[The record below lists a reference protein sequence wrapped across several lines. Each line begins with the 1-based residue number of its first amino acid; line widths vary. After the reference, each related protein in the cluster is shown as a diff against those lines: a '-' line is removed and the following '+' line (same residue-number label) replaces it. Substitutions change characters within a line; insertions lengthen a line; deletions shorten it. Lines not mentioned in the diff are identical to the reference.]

1 MIFSEE
7 TVKETQRGRMDAKKE
22 VKRKTLMDRAK
33 EATVRDPSEHAK
45 RQVGELDKT
54 AKASQLKRKS
64 CLSQIESDEK
74 EIAKIDVQID
84 RINVRYNPLCQQLEE
99 GKQKREHLLKM
110 LEQCNR
116 DQKSIMNDSKNIVNS
131 RRIDESKLSKS
142 MASLQLQLV
151 RGFSVEPD
159 TTFKQTKH

>member
-1 MIFSEE
+1 MDIIQMLKNNTKYDQKYLGSFIEDRNG
-7 TVKETQRGRMDAKKE
+7 VKCVVKKWE
-22 VKRKTLMDRAK
+22 QVMPVD
-33 EATVRDPSEHAK
+33 EHN
-45 RQVGELDKT
+45 
-54 AKASQLKRKS
+54 
-64 CLSQIESDEK
+64 
-74 EIAKIDVQID
+74 AKIDEQID

-131 RRIDESKLSKS
+131 RRIDESKLSNS

-151 RGFSVEPD
+151 RGFSVEPN